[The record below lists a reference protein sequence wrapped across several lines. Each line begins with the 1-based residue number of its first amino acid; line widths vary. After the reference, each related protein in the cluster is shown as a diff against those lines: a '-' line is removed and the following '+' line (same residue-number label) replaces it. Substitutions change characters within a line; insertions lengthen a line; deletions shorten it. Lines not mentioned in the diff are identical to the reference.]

1 MRHRYI
7 RFTVVVLAIVAIWG
21 VVLPYL
27 ATTQTVRER
36 NRWLDEKGIDP
47 AAMFYTDLPMMD
59 RVLDRTER

>member
-7 RFTVVVLAIVAIWG
+7 RLTVVVLAIVAIWG

-27 ATTQTVRER
+27 STTQTVRER

-47 AAMFYTDLPMMD
+47 AAMFYTDQPMMD